1 MNDFN
6 NRRHETFTRMT
17 DFGRAHATD
26 FAPNSLATQLLTS
39 LAGTVATLDHQ
50 ASKHVSSHGSARQ
63 GTATREEARTVL
75 RELMEAIRRTA
86 RVMAQDITGL
96 DDKFRMPPPGN
107 DQLLLTSARA
117 FLVDATPLATQFI
130 AHELPADFLEDLA
143 DAIAALE
150 AAMGQQ
156 SSGVGNAVAA
166 RAAIEETFEQGMDTK
181 RKLDAIMK
189 NKYANNP
196 AVLAEWL
203 SASHIERA
211 PKHKKEST
219 KAEEDN
225 PTPPP
230 AGGSDPADGNTPKV

>member
-17 DFGRAHATD
+17 DFGKARATD
-26 FAPNSLATQLLTS
+26 FAPSSLATQLFTT
-39 LAGTVATLDHQ
+39 LAGVVATLDQQ
-50 ASKHVSSHGSARQ
+50 ASKHVSSHGAARQ
-63 GTATREEARTVL
+63 GTATREEARAVL

-86 RVMAQDITGL
+86 RVMAQEITGL

-117 FLVDATPLATQFI
+117 FLVDATPLAAQFI
-130 AHELPADFLEDLA
+130 AHELPPDFLEDLA

-156 SSGVGNAVAA
+156 SSSVGNAVAA
-166 RAAIEETFEQGMDTK
+166 RAALEETFELGMDTK

-196 AVLAEWL
+196 AVLAEWT

-211 PKHKKEST
+211 PKHKKEKPAGGT
-219 KAEEDN
+219 

-230 AGGSDPADGNTPKV
+230 AGGSNPTHGGTP